1 MGRFSTNFSA
11 NLRSGFRK
19 EALIGD
25 ALSLVTP
32 LIYWGLPTLLG
43 WNGYKGLA
51 VGFGV
56 PYLAGK
62 LLNVPEWCHAS
73 VAIAASHVIQQNQD
87 VVVKVLNK
95 PLWRLDDVGDSAP
108 VPQAGLANALQ
119 PGAYIDSFNG
129 RPVVAYEGGAI
140 PEGMSGFNRL
150 TPSEMANPTSALP
163 EPNNGSMFTSNAS
176 QATRSMFAL
185 N

>member
-1 MGRFSTNFSA
+1 MGRFSTNFSS

-32 LIYWGLPTLLG
+32 LLYWGLPTLLG

-87 VVVKVLNK
+87 TVVKVLNK
-95 PLWRLDDVGDSAP
+95 PLWRLNDADATAVPAP
-108 VPQAGLANALQ
+108 IQGLANQ
-119 PGAYIDSFNG
+119 PGAYLTEFNG
-129 RPVVAYEGGAI
+129 RPVVAYDGSEPTALQ
-140 PEGMSGFNRL
+140 GFARL
-150 TPSEMANPTSALP
+150 SPSEMTNPTALP
-163 EPNNGSMFTSNAS
+163 EPNEQSLFSSKPVNALP
-176 QATRSMFAL
+176 SMFAV